1 MHVNVAKEYLQRFME
16 PRTDISVTYFVSGF
30 VQESEKK
37 LLLVRRE
44 HLSQVLSK
52 LSTIESVHV
61 YSVESDK
68 KAKEEKSKSIHTTD
82 LVNVNDEV
90 HGKGEVQSLI
100 SKYFPNSSNKSDKA
114 PSRHFLPWPK
124 RQKLYQSTL
133 WCPCDGYDEFGPVA
147 KKIKPTFYLSDSEM
161 EPENEDTYVNK
172 SNELALETKTNAK
185 GRNNP
190 DDTVNSKEE
199 TMLDGKA
206 TNVFLNDA
214 FVAMRNGNSVE
225 SRAQEM
231 PLVSEEE
238 IDLDISH
245 DAYKTVSYNNDAG
258 VFESDDDEFLDASMV
273 KLEQKYKQDFDNNN
287 VRPIDYPEEG
297 CEGEE
302 ELTTGNHNDNTEYV
316 EMPKFDSEDDAFLN
330 EVFDRVASTYTLGE
344 NSGEV
349 ERDGEFDSDEE
360 AYLYKALER
369 VEN

>member
-1 MHVNVAKEYLQRFME
+1 MFPQIGR
-16 PRTDISVTYFVSGF
+16 DC
-30 VQESEKK
+30 
-37 LLLVRRE
+37 
-44 HLSQVLSK
+44 
-52 LSTIESVHV
+52 
-61 YSVESDK
+61 
-68 KAKEEKSKSIHTTD
+68 
-82 LVNVNDEV
+82 
-90 HGKGEVQSLI
+90 GKGEVQSLI
-100 SKYFPNSSNKSDKA
+100 SKYLLPNSSNKSDKA
-114 PSRHFLPWPK
+114 PSMHFLPWPK
-124 RQKLYQSTL
+124 RQELYQSTL

-199 TMLDGKA
+199 TML
-206 TNVFLNDA
+206 
-214 FVAMRNGNSVE
+214 
-225 SRAQEM
+225 
-231 PLVSEEE
+231 EEE

-273 KLEQKYKQDFDNNN
+273 KLEQKYKQDFDNNS